1 MIKVTN
7 VIGGCVSS
15 QRLENVIVNILA
27 KKGIKQ
33 TVSVNWNK
41 NQVMK
46 IKTFYINRICL
57 LR

>member
-15 QRLENVIVNILA
+15 QRLENVIVDILA

-46 IKTFYINRICL
+46 IKTFYIDRICL

>member
-41 NQVMK
+41 NQVIK
-46 IKTFYINRICL
+46 IKIFYIDRICL

>member
-41 NQVMK
+41 NQVIK
-46 IKTFYINRICL
+46 IKTFYIDRICL

>member
-15 QRLENVIVNILA
+15 QRLENVIVDIPA

-33 TVSVNWNK
+33 TASVNWNK
-41 NQVMK
+41 NQVIK
-46 IKTFYINRICL
+46 IKTFCIERICL

>member
-7 VIGGCVSS
+7 VIGDCVSS

-33 TVSVNWNK
+33 TVSVN
-41 NQVMK
+41 
-46 IKTFYINRICL
+46 
-57 LR
+57 

>member
-15 QRLENVIVNILA
+15 QRLENVIVNIPA

-33 TVSVNWNK
+33 TASVN
-41 NQVMK
+41 
-46 IKTFYINRICL
+46 
-57 LR
+57 

>member
-41 NQVMK
+41 NQVIK
-46 IKTFYINRICL
+46 IKTFCIDRICL